1 MSIAISSQV
10 IDITPAIRER
20 IESRFEKLNR
30 RQIALITPHVMIQK
44 EGLNYLVEASA
55 GVPGETLFA
64 QAEDEN
70 LYAAINDLGHKLE
83 RQLTKYAEKP
93 LAQRANAGQPA
104 AEAEAEAESEE

>member
-1 MSIAISSQV
+1 MSIAITSHV

-30 RQIALITPHVMIQK
+30 RQIALITPHVVIQK
-44 EGLNYLVEASA
+44 EGLNYQVEASA

-83 RQLTKYAEKP
+83 RQLTRYAEKP
-93 LAQRANAGQPA
+93 LAQRAQATQPVV
-104 AEAEAEAESEE
+104 EEEES